1 MRNRFCR
8 TIAAIAVFALT
19 LQGCQGNRAMVPYPA
34 YGPLESSRISPQ
46 MHAQMIS
53 RMTQKIKYVFVLFQ
67 ENRSFDNYFGTFPGA
82 ENLGTPLAKAHGYSQ
97 YDMIGKRWQTV
108 FKTTYVDVPAP
119 NHDRTVL
126 EAKFAGGNMNAFLSV
141 EEQEDLPYD
150 GGGSAQDARQLG
162 LTTMAINDCDNI
174 PFLWQYA
181 KNFTLADHYFQV
193 FLGPSAPSNLALLAA
208 QTGISEQR
216 LHRNLTLNPGTGQ
229 GLPMSFDLNPFTG
242 PYAPSPAPTTPPTT
256 PSPLQYPLSF
266 ATLPMLYGGAPSA
279 KSALASGVVGQV
291 REDLQAIAKTNLRS
305 IPWRWSQEGFVDG
318 TGYVAKKGFVAHHDP
333 EQYFDYLRNNAT
345 YWSHVTTAQR
355 TLDDITAGKL
365 ASGVYYVKG
374 SNLNGFGW
382 KPASNNPYVQKHFT
396 GDNDHPG
403 KSDSQVA
410 EAFIATYVNAIAKS
424 KYWSQSAIVITWD
437 DGSGFYDHVPPHQF
451 EGCIDSYPCGD
462 GQRLP
467 LLVISPY
474 ATGTVMNDYSDT
486 ASIAKFI
493 ENVFNLPRLGSLPIE
508 SKVAPYGPGDVNPEI
523 SDLADAFDYYRL
535 NGIKPPIPAARALI
549 PAGEVGA
556 FPPRMNCK
564 SLGITPLA
572 IPKQPSYYNPLA
584 DYSSVEREDNSPDD

>member
-1 MRNRFCR
+1 MRFRYSS
-8 TIAAIAVFALT
+8 AVLPVAVFAIT
-19 LQGCQGNRAMVPYPA
+19 VAGCQGGRGVVPTAP
-34 YGPLESSRISPQ
+34 YGPLESTRLTPQ
-46 MHAQMIS
+46 AHALLVS
-53 RMTQKIKYVFVLFQ
+53 RMAQKIKYVFVLFQ
-67 ENRSFDNYFGTFPGA
+67 ENHSFDNYFGTFPGA
-82 ENLGTPLAKAHGYSQ
+82 ENLGTALAKSHGYRQ
-97 YDMIGKRWQTV
+97 YDMIGKRWQSV
-108 FKTTYVDVPAP
+108 FKTTYVDLPAP

-150 GGGSAQDARQLG
+150 EGGSADEARQTG
-162 LTTMAINDCDNI
+162 LTTMAINDCDNV

-193 FLGPSAPSNLALLAA
+193 FIGPSAPSNLAMLAA
-208 QTGISEQR
+208 QTGISEQK

-229 GLPMSFDLNPFTG
+229 GLPMTYDLDPFTG
-242 PYAPSPAPTTPPTT
+242 PYPPSPAPTNPPTT
-256 PSPLQYPLSF
+256 PSPVQPPLSF
-266 ATLPMLYGGAPSA
+266 ATLPMLYGGAAAA
-279 KSALASGVVGQV
+279 KAAIQSGNVGYVLA
-291 REDLQAIAKTNLRS
+291 DLQAIAKNNMRA

-318 TGYVAKKGFVAHHDP
+318 TGYVAKPGFVAHHDP
-333 EQYFDYLRNNAT
+333 SQYFDYLRHNKA

-365 ASGVYYVKG
+365 TSGVYYVKG
-374 SNLNGFGW
+374 SNKNAFGW
-382 KPASNNPYVQKHFT
+382 VPASKNPYIQKKFV

-403 KSDSQVA
+403 KSDEQLA

-424 KYWSQSAIVITWD
+424 KYWSQSAILITWD

-451 EGCIDSYPCGD
+451 EGCIDAYPCGD

-467 LLVISPY
+467 LIVVSPF
-474 ATGTVMNDYSDT
+474 ATGAVMNDYSDT

-535 NGIKPPIPAARALI
+535 NGLKPPIPAAMALVP
-549 PAGEVGA
+549 PAEVTA
-556 FPPRMNCK
+556 FPTHMNCRT
-564 SLGITPLA
+564 LGITPIA
-572 IPKQPSYYNPLA
+572 IPTQPPYYNPFPT
-584 DYSSVEREDNSPDD
+584 SSRSEREDQSLDD